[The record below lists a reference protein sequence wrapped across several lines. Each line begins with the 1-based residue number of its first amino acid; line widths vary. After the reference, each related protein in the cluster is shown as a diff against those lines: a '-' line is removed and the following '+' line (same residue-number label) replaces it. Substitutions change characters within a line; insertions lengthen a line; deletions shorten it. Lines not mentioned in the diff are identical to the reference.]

1 MSPLPLVVN
10 IGMHMLL
17 FGPQHHKTAFTLQTA
32 HILRPWSH
40 RCDARQGIQPSE
52 AECTESQRPEKT
64 FIERLCTPKCKC
76 FEYCLHI
83 HMHIESGW
91 SGSNSAK
98 TARQLN
104 ISRETQ
110 TCQSTQKGLWWSHNF
125 IFQMSMKLNDFRD
138 TLLNASILYPFK
150 IDWKSRRRCVK

>member
-40 RCDARQGIQPSE
+40 RCDARQGIQPSA

-83 HMHIESGW
+83 HMHRAADLDRIQQKQPDSLIYPGRL
-91 SGSNSAK
+91 K
-98 TARQLN
+98 RARAHK
-104 ISRETQ
+104 RVYDEAT
-110 TCQSTQKGLWWSHNF
+110 
-125 IFQMSMKLNDFRD
+125 
-138 TLLNASILYPFK
+138 ILSFK
-150 IDWKSRRRCVK
+150 CP